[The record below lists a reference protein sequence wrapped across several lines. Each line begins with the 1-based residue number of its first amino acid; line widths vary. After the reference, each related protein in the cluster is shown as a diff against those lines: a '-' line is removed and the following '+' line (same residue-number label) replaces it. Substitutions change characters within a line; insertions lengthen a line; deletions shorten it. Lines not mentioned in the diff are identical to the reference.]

1 MFDFSATGRPMYVL
15 VPDLEHYRGEL
26 RGVYFDLAE
35 RAPGPLVRSQDELVR
50 ALSDADAAGAYAER
64 YAAWKAQFNRLDDGG
79 AADRVVSRIL
89 DQGWLTA

>member
-1 MFDFSATGRPMYVL
+1 
-15 VPDLEHYRGEL
+15 
-26 RGVYFDLAE
+26 
-35 RAPGPLVRSQDELVR
+35 VRSQDELVR